1 MVLGRSG
8 TPLSLS
14 ASACWGVAGTLTWA
28 GLRTPPSTSHT
39 VGLGSYNQR
48 LWGSGPATSTW
59 LELGERP
66 VWFAPA
72 GVWGSW
78 DMGHSVLTPGKSQ
91 QSRTSWYLRRRPH
104 PPASVGPQPTMGG
117 MTAALCLRP
126 ALRAI
131 PSELRSREQHLT
143 CVGLPSPSQFSPE
156 CLMNLEVNLAFPPL
170 FIPYWVLVPWAVH
183 CWGEEGLHTQAS
195 LAGDTGL
202 CLLQLQSTRV
212 ALWPLRGRALFL
224 QTPQSSRV
232 GKADAGLST
241 WLSVGQGSRCG
252 CRFSSHLF

>member
-1 MVLGRSG
+1 MGRSG

-117 MTAALCLRP
+117 KTAALCLRP

-156 CLMNLEVNLAFPPL
+156 CLMNLEVNLAFPPPVHPIL
-170 FIPYWVLVPWAVH
+170 GTGALGCSLLGRGGATHSGQPCRGHWALPPAAPVN
-183 CWGEEGLHTQAS
+183 
-195 LAGDTGL
+195 TGG
-202 CLLQLQSTRV
+202 SV
-212 ALWPLRGRALFL
+212 A
-224 QTPQSSRV
+224 
-232 GKADAGLST
+232 ST
-241 WLSVGQGSRCG
+241 WQGLVLANTPVFQGGES
-252 CRFSSHLF
+252 